1 MPRPVTHRHVL
12 RDLRHAI
19 KCTQSQFAK
28 LLGVSRVYVNK
39 IENGQLP
46 ISPLALRVHALTGIS
61 IDELA
66 KGSAGKLI
74 DHFGRPYSAE
84 TFIWWRKSLPRP
96 TEKDTAARARNL
108 RWWTWILLRGAAIHH
123 KGIAYN
129 AVIAALIQSLDAIRR
144 EFGLIQTTDRLL
156 SECVPPVK
164 WLPGGHT
171 PGDLSE
177 IERELQKEFER
188 TAEIRARKITW
199 SWSQP
204 RPSKQPSRRRNIGVR
219 NKVPI
224 SFGFFWFHDFAIM
237 LEHKA
242 GVCVS

>member
-1 MPRPVTHRHVL
+1 MPRPVRHRHVL

-19 KCTQSQFAK
+19 KRTQSQFAK

-46 ISPLALRVHALTGIS
+46 VSPAVAVRVHVLTGIS
-61 IDELA
+61 IDELN

-84 TFIWWRKSLPRP
+84 TFIWWQKKFRQPS
-96 TEKDTAARARNL
+96 EKDAAALARNL

-123 KGIAYN
+123 KGIAYS
-129 AVIAALIQSLDAIRR
+129 AVIAALVQSLDTIRR

-171 PGDLSE
+171 PGALIQID
-177 IERELQKEFER
+177 RELQKELER
-188 TAEIRARKITW
+188 AAEIQARKITH
-199 SWSQP
+199 SWSLP
-204 RPSKQPSRRRNIGVR
+204 WPSKQPSKKKKHRR
-219 NKVPI
+219 
-224 SFGFFWFHDFAIM
+224 
-237 LEHKA
+237 
-242 GVCVS
+242 

>member
-1 MPRPVTHRHVL
+1 IRHRHVL

-19 KCTQSQFAK
+19 KRTQLQFAK
-28 LLGVSRVYVNK
+28 FLGVSRVYVNK

-46 ISPLALRVHALTGIS
+46 LPVTLAVRVHVLTGIS
-61 IDELA
+61 IDELK

-74 DHFGRPYSAE
+74 DHFGNPYSAE
-84 TFIWWRKSLPRP
+84 SFIWWQKKFRQP
-96 TEKDTAARARNL
+96 TEKDAVARARNL

-129 AVIAALIQSLDAIRR
+129 AVITALIQSLDTIRR

-171 PGDLSE
+171 SGDLSK
-177 IERELQKEFER
+177 IEHELQEEVKR
-188 TAEIRARKITW
+188 AAEIKDKKITW
-199 SWSQP
+199 SWSLP
-204 RPSKQPSRRRNIGVR
+204 RPSKQPSKKKKHRR
-219 NKVPI
+219 
-224 SFGFFWFHDFAIM
+224 
-237 LEHKA
+237 
-242 GVCVS
+242 

>member
-1 MPRPVTHRHVL
+1 MPRPVRHRHVL

-19 KCTQSQFAK
+19 KRTQSQFAK

-46 ISPLALRVHALTGIS
+46 VSVALAIRVHVLTGIS
-61 IDELA
+61 IDELT

-84 TFIWWRKSLPRP
+84 TFIWWQKIFRQP
-96 TEKDTAARARNL
+96 TEKDAAARARNL

-129 AVIAALIQSLDAIRR
+129 AVITALIQSLDTIRR

-171 PGDLSE
+171 PGDLSQ
-177 IERELQKEFER
+177 IERELQKEVER
-188 TAEIRARKITW
+188 AAEIPARKITW
-199 SWSQP
+199 SWSLP
-204 RPSKQPSRRRNIGVR
+204 RPSKQPSKKKKHRR
-219 NKVPI
+219 
-224 SFGFFWFHDFAIM
+224 
-237 LEHKA
+237 
-242 GVCVS
+242 

>member
-1 MPRPVTHRHVL
+1 MPRPVRHRHVL

-19 KCTQSQFAK
+19 KRTQSQFAK

-46 ISPLALRVHALTGIS
+46 VSVALASRVHVLTGIS
-61 IDELA
+61 IDELT

-84 TFIWWRKSLPRP
+84 TFIWWQKIFRQPS
-96 TEKDTAARARNL
+96 EKDAAARARNL

-129 AVIAALIQSLDAIRR
+129 AVIAALIQSLDTIRR

-171 PGDLSE
+171 PGDLSQ
-177 IERELQKEFER
+177 IERELQKEVER
-188 TAEIRARKITW
+188 AAEISARKITW
-199 SWSQP
+199 SWSLP
-204 RPSKQPSRRRNIGVR
+204 RPSKQPSKKKKHRR
-219 NKVPI
+219 
-224 SFGFFWFHDFAIM
+224 
-237 LEHKA
+237 
-242 GVCVS
+242 